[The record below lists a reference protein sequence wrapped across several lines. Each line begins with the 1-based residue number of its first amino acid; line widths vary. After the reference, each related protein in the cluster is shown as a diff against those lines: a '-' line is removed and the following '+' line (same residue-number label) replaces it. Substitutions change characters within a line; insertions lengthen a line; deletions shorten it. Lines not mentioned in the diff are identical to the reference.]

1 MLIRQRVLLQVL
13 KAAERP
19 LSSEELVNWA
29 YLLRDEPAIDRTSTF
44 YDFFSNG
51 RGPHSFTLAREID
64 QLVDAGHLSRSA
76 NHVDYLV
83 VADQVIDLP
92 KPLSQELVAAVKR
105 LRKAS
110 PLEIEE
116 RVGERACSLTPKHT
130 TRRDYPTGTIFT
142 AGYEGLQVET
152 FLGLL
157 LCSGV
162 ERIVDV
168 RRNPVARKF
177 GFHKGTLKRLSESV
191 SIEYTHLPELGI
203 ASDERRGLDQQSDY
217 DRLFEKYRRETL
229 TGQRL
234 LIDRLGET
242 LRKSRS
248 VLVCYESKPCRCH
261 RSHLAND
268 VSKRF
273 DLPIVD
279 LEA

>member
-1 MLIRQRVLLQVL
+1 MLIRQRVLLQVV

-19 LSSEELVNWA
+19 LSSEELVNWT

-44 YDFFSNG
+44 YDFFSHG
-51 RGPHSFTLAREID
+51 RSPHSFTLAREID

-83 VADQVIDLP
+83 DSDEVIDLP
-92 KPLSQELVAAVKR
+92 RPLTQDLVAAVKK

-110 PLEIEE
+110 PGEIRE
-116 RVGERACSLTPKHT
+116 RVGARACSSNDKHLAQ
-130 TRRDYPTGTIFT
+130 RDFEIGTIFT

-157 LCSGV
+157 LGSGV

-191 SIEYTHLPELGI
+191 SIEYSHLPELGI
-203 ASDERRGLDQQSDY
+203 ASEERRELDQPSDY

-229 TGQRL
+229 SRQRVVV
-234 LIDRLGET
+234 DRLGET
-242 LRKSRS
+242 FRQTRS
-248 VLVCYESKPCRCH
+248 VLVCYESKPCQCH
-261 RSHLAND
+261 RTHLAND
-268 VSKRF
+268 ISKRF
-273 DLPIVD
+273 DLPVVD